1 LKFININRMKIR
13 IIILTLFLQTGISI
27 LYSQVNYIDQ
37 VIAVVGNKSILMSDI
52 ENQYTQYVL
61 QGYKKGDSSFKCMLL
76 EDLLFQ
82 KLLLNQAEL
91 DSVTVSDSQVE
102 TDLVRRIKYFSKQ
115 MGGDAELEKYYNKSI
130 IEIKDDF
137 RDLIKNQLLQ
147 QTMESKITENV
158 KITPSEVK
166 TYFRSLHKDSI
177 PTISSVL
184 EAGQIVKM
192 PVVSEAEKTKAK
204 EKLIAIRER
213 ILKGEDFSTMAVL
226 YSEDI
231 GTASKGGELGFTER
245 GDLDPDFEAAA
256 YKLKE
261 GEVSPVV
268 LSKFGYHIIKLVERR
283 GETINVKHILI
294 QSKVATEDLLKA
306 KLSLDSIYDKIMSDS
321 ITFEKAAFKYSDDPT
336 GVNGGIII
344 NKEEGTSKFQP
355 EQLEAS
361 VFFVI
366 DKLKPGEISKPV
378 PMTTE
383 EGKQAY
389 RILYLKSRTEP
400 HLANLKDDYDYIQT
414 AALSEKKLKI
424 IEEWIQK
431 KAAKTYIRIDEN
443 YKKCK
448 FTYQWLNN

>member
-1 LKFININRMKIR
+1 MKIR

-82 KLLLNQAEL
+82 KLLLNQAEI

-102 TDLVRRIKYFSKQ
+102 TDLARRIKYFSKQ

-166 TYFRSLHKDSI
+166 TYFRLLPKDSI
-177 PTISSVL
+177 PTISSVI
-184 EAGQIVKM
+184 EVGQIVKM

-204 EKLIAIRER
+204 EKLNAIRER

-448 FTYQWLNN
+448 FTYQWQNN

>member
-1 LKFININRMKIR
+1 M
-13 IIILTLFLQTGISI
+13 
-27 LYSQVNYIDQ
+27 
-37 VIAVVGNKSILMSDI
+37 
-52 ENQYTQYVL
+52 
-61 QGYKKGDSSFKCMLL
+61 
-76 EDLLFQ
+76 
-82 KLLLNQAEL
+82 
-91 DSVTVSDSQVE
+91 
-102 TDLVRRIKYFSKQ
+102 
-115 MGGDAELEKYYNKSI
+115 
-130 IEIKDDF
+130 
-137 RDLIKNQLLQ
+137 
-147 QTMESKITENV
+147 
-158 KITPSEVK
+158 
-166 TYFRSLHKDSI
+166 
-177 PTISSVL
+177 
-184 EAGQIVKM
+184 
-192 PVVSEAEKTKAK
+192 
-204 EKLIAIRER
+204 
-213 ILKGEDFSTMAVL
+213 
-226 YSEDI
+226 
-231 GTASKGGELGFTER
+231 
-245 GDLDPDFEAAA
+245 DPDFEAAA

-306 KLSLDSIYDKIMSDS
+306 KLSLDSIDDKIMSDS